1 MYRINY
7 IAGDVMTQNSTQT
20 KRPHAA
26 INLPL
31 TLISLDDWS
40 LITATGADSEKYLQ
54 GQLTADIAALPTTEH
69 TLAAHCE
76 AKGKMWSTLRIFHQ
90 QAGFAY
96 ILRKNVAEKQLSELK
111 KYAVFSKVTFTENT
125 DAVLLG
131 LAGQG
136 AAQALSEFFPEIP
149 RKANE
154 VVNHQNSYLLQLPL
168 PTERFLIVTDEETA
182 KKLATTLPA
191 ETRDSEQ
198 WLALDIEAGYPI
210 IDTPNIEQFL
220 PQATNLQAL
229 PLSICFKKGCYTGQ
243 EMVSRAK
250 FRGANKR
257 AMYLLSGGA
266 AQLPEIGGSVEWQL
280 GEDKWRKTGT
290 VLSAVRMA
298 DNTIIT
304 EVVMN
309 NDMDA
314 DSVFRVQGDT
324 TSRLTIKPLPY
335 SLEDE

>member
-1 MYRINY
+1 M
-7 IAGDVMTQNSTQT
+7 AGDVMTQNSIQA

-31 TLISLDDWS
+31 TLISLDEWS
-40 LITATGADSEKYLQ
+40 LITVIGADSEKYLQ
-54 GQLTADIAALPTTEH
+54 GQLTADINALPKNEH

-90 QAGFAY
+90 TDGFAY
-96 ILRKNVAEKQLSELK
+96 ILRKNVAEKQLAEIK
-111 KYAVFSKVTFTENT
+111 KYAVFSKVTFTEKTNT
-125 DAVLLG
+125 VLLG

-136 AAQALSEFFPEIP
+136 AAQALADYFPEIP

-154 VVNHQNSYLLQLPL
+154 VIHHENTSILQLPL
-168 PTERFLIVTDEETA
+168 PTERFLIITDEDTA
-182 KKLATTLPA
+182 KHLATTLNA
-191 ETRDSEQ
+191 QINDSEQ
-198 WLALDIEAGYPI
+198 WLSLEIEAGYPI

-257 AMYLLSGGA
+257 AMYLLAGGGET
-266 AQLPEIGGSVEWQL
+266 LPEIGGSIEWQL

-290 VLSAVRMA
+290 VLTAVRMS
-298 DNTIIT
+298 DNTLLA

-309 NDMDA
+309 NDMEA
-314 DSVFRVQGDT
+314 NSVFRIQGDSA
-324 TSRLTIKPLPY
+324 SRLSIKPLPY
-335 SLEDE
+335 SLEEE

>member
-1 MYRINY
+1 M
-7 IAGDVMTQNSTQT
+7 AGDVMTQNSIQA

-31 TLISLDDWS
+31 TLISLDEWS

-54 GQLTADIAALPTTEH
+54 GQLTADIAALAATEH

-76 AKGKMWSTLRIFHQ
+76 AKGKMWSTLRFFHQ
-90 QAGFAY
+90 QDGFAY
-96 ILRKNVAEKQLSELK
+96 ILRKNVAQKQLSELK
-111 KYAVFSKVTFTENT
+111 KYAVFSKVTLAEKT

-136 AAQALSEFFPEIP
+136 AAQALAEYFPNIP

-154 VVNHQNSYLLQLPL
+154 VINHENSYILQLPL

-182 KKLATTLPA
+182 KNLVTTLKA
-191 ETRDSEQ
+191 EISDSEQ

-210 IDTPNIEQFL
+210 IDKPNIEQFL

-229 PLSICFKKGCYTGQ
+229 PNSICFKKGCYTGQ

-257 AMYLLSGGA
+257 AMYLLSGGGTE
-266 AQLPEIGGSVEWQL
+266 LPEIGGSVEWQL

-298 DNTIIT
+298 DNTILA

-309 NDMDA
+309 NDMPA
-314 DSVFRVQGDT
+314 DSIFRIQGDNI
-324 TSRLTIKPLPY
+324 SKLSIKSLPY
-335 SLEDE
+335 SLAEE